1 MSYRIT
7 ALVENTTCQEQLIC
21 EHGLSLLIEGPQAT
35 ILFDTGPGPHF
46 LENAAKMGIDLSSL
60 DAVSISHPHCDHAG
74 GLLELLHNK
83 PLPRHLYLGP
93 NFFKTCYLQEEDKRL
108 RLVSTG
114 MTPRDLEETGVS
126 YSVIEQDITSIA
138 PNCYLITHFQT
149 LYPEEP
155 VNPIFFRPLRDQM
168 VIDPF
173 TDEISL
179 VLDTPA
185 GIHLICGCSHRGI
198 LNICENAKAYFHKPL
213 LSVTGGTHLKDAD
226 EARIEQVVSYFEQN
240 PLQRLSSCHCTGE
253 QVNALLGERLAFYQ
267 PLRTGGVLIL
277 D

>member
-1 MSYRIT
+1 MPYRIT

-21 EHGLSLLIEGPQAT
+21 EHGLSLLIEGPEAT

-46 LENAAKMGIDLSSL
+46 LQNADKMGIDLLHL
-60 DAVSISHPHCDHAG
+60 DAVAISHPHCDHAG
-74 GLLELLHNK
+74 GLLDLLQNR

-93 NFFKTCYLQEEDKRL
+93 HFFKICYLEEEDKRL

-114 MTPRDLEETGVS
+114 MTVSDLEKTGVS
-126 YSVIEQDITSIA
+126 FSLLSDNVTPIA
-138 PNCYLITHFQT
+138 PHCYLITHFQT

-155 VNPIFFRPLRDQM
+155 VNPVFLRPLGDQM
-168 VIDPF
+168 VVDPF
-173 TDEISL
+173 TDEIAL
-179 VLDTPA
+179 VLDTPT
-185 GIHLICGCSHRGI
+185 GLHLVCGCSHRGI

-226 EARIEQVVSYFEQN
+226 DARIEQVVSYFEKN

-253 QVNALLGERLAFYQ
+253 RVNAILEQRLSFYQ
-267 PLRTGGVLIL
+267 PLRTGGSLIL